1 MKTLRII
8 LSGMFALM
16 CMGFYTN
23 AVSDMQA
30 INDQYLS
37 DITGQ
42 TASVSDRSD
51 SYAFVNYVEQKMGE
65 KISDE
70 TKNSASFIET
80 LGFFKNLSNELNENN
95 PFAPRLS
102 FFDHDDGT
110 GMDLQIGYLKL
121 HFQSIDING
130 TISVQKE

>member
-8 LSGMFALM
+8 LSGMFAVIS
-16 CMGFYTN
+16 MGFYSN
-23 AVSDMQA
+23 AASDMQA

-42 TASVSDRSD
+42 TAFVSDSAD
-51 SYAFVNYVEQKMGE
+51 SYAFVNFVEQTMSGH
-65 KISDE
+65 ISDE
-70 TKNSASFIET
+70 TKNSDDYIES
-80 LGFFKNLSNELNENN
+80 LAFLNRLCSDMTES

-102 FFDHDDGT
+102 FIENEDGT
-110 GMDLQIGYLKL
+110 SMDLQIGYLKL

-130 TISVQKE
+130 TVSIQKE

>member
-1 MKTLRII
+1 MKTLRIV

-16 CMGFYTN
+16 CMGFYSN
-23 AVSDMQA
+23 AVSDMQT

-42 TASVSDRSD
+42 TASVSERTD
-51 SYAFVNYVEQKMGE
+51 SYAFVNFVEQRMGG

-80 LGFFKNLSNELNENN
+80 LDFFQNLSKDLNENN

-102 FFDHDDGT
+102 IFDHEDGT

-130 TISVQKE
+130 TLSVQKE

>member
-8 LSGMFALM
+8 MSGMFALI
-16 CMGFYTN
+16 CMGFYSN

-37 DITGQ
+37 DISGQ
-42 TASVSDRSD
+42 SASISTRAN
-51 SYAFVNYVEQKMGE
+51 SYGFVNFVEQKMGGN
-65 KISDE
+65 ISDE
-70 TKNSASFIET
+70 TKNSESYIET
-80 LGFFKNLSNELNENN
+80 LAFFKNLSSEINEN

-102 FFDHDDGT
+102 FYDSEEGT
-110 GMDLQIGYLKL
+110 GIDLQFGYLKL

-130 TISVQKE
+130 TVSVQNE